1 MVMAE
6 IKLTDVSFSYSSL
19 SRRPALDKVNLTIKA
34 GSFVGIVGHTGSGKS
49 TLVSLIDG
57 LLSPTSGAVTVN
69 GVTVRPGAKKKELA
83 RLRQHVGY
91 VFQFPEQQLFA
102 ETVGEDIA
110 FGPTNLGWQPT
121 EIKQAVKT
129 ALQMV
134 GLPQELAG
142 RSPFALSGGQM
153 RRVAIAGVLAM
164 APSVLILDEPTAGL
178 DGESTARLL
187 ENIAQLNQQG
197 TTILLITHQMDQVAT
212 YADQVVVMNQGHL
225 VKAATP
231 AAIFNDQAF
240 LAANHLA
247 MPAAVKIAHQLGQAG
262 VELAT
267 PLTMSQLADRLAG
280 RLKEGKDER

>member
-267 PLTMSQLADRLAG
+267 PLTMSQLADQLAG